1 MIRKR
6 RLVINADDFGLSA
19 GVNRGILEAHAAGT
33 VSSTSLLVNAPG
45 FQDAV
50 RGAHAAPALG
60 VGLHV
65 NLTMGAPVS
74 PATAVPSL
82 CDARTG
88 RFCPLSRLIAR
99 VLVGRVDGA
108 EVALECAA
116 QIERARGAG
125 VGLTHLD
132 GHQHTHVLPG
142 IWGPVVEAARE
153 AGIDVMRL
161 GLEPAVGIAWRPF
174 AAVGRLLLTASWRRA
189 TSGAPLPRHADH
201 FRGFALTG
209 RRDFLER
216 LLAVLDRLEP
226 GVTELMVHP
235 GYADAS
241 LGGWVSYGAGRER
254 ELEALTSPAVRSR
267 LGRGDIELI
276 GFGAFSSSA

>member
-1 MIRKR
+1 MIPTR
-6 RLVINADDFGLSA
+6 RLVVNADDFGLSA
-19 GVNRGILEAHAAGT
+19 SVNRGIMEAHAAGT

-45 FQDAV
+45 FEDAV
-50 RGAHAAPALG
+50 RAAHAAPTLG
-60 VGLHV
+60 VGLHL

-82 CDARTG
+82 CDPRTG
-88 RFCPLSRLIAR
+88 RFCSLSRLIAR
-99 VLVGRVDGA
+99 AVVGRINGG

-116 QIERARGAG
+116 QIARARGAG
-125 VGLTHLD
+125 VRLTHLD

-142 IWGPVVEAARE
+142 IWGPVVAAATG

-161 GLEPAVGIAWRPF
+161 GLEPAAGIAWRPL
-174 AAVGRLLLTASWRRA
+174 AALGQLLLTASWRRA
-189 TSGAPLPRHADH
+189 TRGGGAPLPRHADH

-209 RRDFLER
+209 RPDFLER

-241 LGGWVSYGAGRER
+241 LEGWVSYGSGRER
-254 ELEALTSPAVRSR
+254 ELAALTSAAIRTR
-267 LGRGDIELI
+267 LQRGDIELI
-276 GFGAFSSSA
+276 GFGSV

>member
-1 MIRKR
+1 MTSKR

-33 VSSTSLLVNAPG
+33 VTSTSLLVNTPG
-45 FQDAV
+45 FADAV
-50 RGAHAAPALG
+50 RAARDAPELG
-60 VGLHV
+60 VGLHL
-65 NLTMGAPVS
+65 NLTAGRPVS
-74 PATAVPSL
+74 RPDAVSSL
-82 CDARTG
+82 CDRRTG
-88 RFCPLSRLIAR
+88 RFCSLSRLIAR
-99 VLVGRVDGA
+99 VLVGRVDRA

-125 VGLTHLD
+125 VRLTHLD

-142 IWGPVVEAARE
+142 IWGPVVEAAKQ

-161 GLEPAVGIAWRPF
+161 GLEPAVGIAWRPL
-174 AAVGRLLLTASWRRA
+174 AAVGQLLLTASWRRA
-189 TSGAPLPRHADH
+189 TRGAPLPRHADH

-216 LLAVLDRLEP
+216 LLGVLDRLEP

-241 LGGWVSYGAGRER
+241 LEGWVSYGGGRER

-276 GFGAFSSSA
+276 GFSSSP

>member
-1 MIRKR
+1 MIPKR

-45 FQDAV
+45 FADAV
-50 RGAHAAPALG
+50 RAVEDAPELG
-60 VGLHV
+60 VGLHL
-65 NLTMGAPVS
+65 NLTTGRPVS
-74 PATAVPSL
+74 PPDAVSSL
-82 CDARTG
+82 CDRRTG
-88 RFCPLSRLIAR
+88 RFCSLSRLIAR
-99 VLVGRVDGA
+99 VLVGRVDGR
-108 EVALECAA
+108 EVVLECAA

-125 VGLTHLD
+125 VRLTHLD

-142 IWGPVVEAARE
+142 IWGPVVGAATE
-153 AGIDVMRL
+153 TGIDVMRL
-161 GLEPAVGIAWRPF
+161 GLEPAVGIAWRPL
-174 AAVGRLLLTASWRRA
+174 AAVGQLLLTASWRRA

-216 LLAVLDRLEP
+216 LLAVLDRIEP

-241 LGGWVSYGAGRER
+241 LEGWVSYGAGRER
-254 ELEALTSPAVRSR
+254 ELEALTSTAVRTR
-267 LGRGDIELI
+267 LQRGDIQLI
-276 GFGAFSSSA
+276 GFGEL

>member
-1 MIRKR
+1 MTPKR

-19 GVNRGILEAHAAGT
+19 GVNRGVLEAHAAGT

-45 FQDAV
+45 FANAV
-50 RGAHAAPALG
+50 RAARDTPVLG
-60 VGLHV
+60 VGLHL
-65 NLTMGAPVS
+65 NLTTGRPVS
-74 PATAVPSL
+74 PPDAVSSL
-82 CDARTG
+82 CDRRTG
-88 RFCPLSRLIAR
+88 RFCSLSRLIGR

-108 EVALECAA
+108 EVARECAA

-125 VGLTHLD
+125 VRLTHLD

-153 AGIDVMRL
+153 AEIDVMRL
-161 GLEPAVGIAWRPF
+161 GLEPAVGIAWRPL
-174 AAVGRLLLTASWRRA
+174 AAVGQLLLTASWRRA
-189 TSGAPLPRHADH
+189 MRGAPPPRHADH

-216 LLAVLDRLEP
+216 LLGVLDRLEP

-241 LGGWVSYGAGRER
+241 LEGWVSYGAGRER

-276 GFGAFSSSA
+276 GFGEI